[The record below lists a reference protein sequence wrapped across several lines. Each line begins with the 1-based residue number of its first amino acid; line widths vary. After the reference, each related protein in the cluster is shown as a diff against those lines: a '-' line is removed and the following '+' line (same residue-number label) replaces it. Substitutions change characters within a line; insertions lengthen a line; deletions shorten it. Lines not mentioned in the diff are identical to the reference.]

1 MLLYLRNEQLV
12 KTQFAMTKY
21 KEKPVF
27 QWVYTGISIGIVL
40 FFLLLLGSSFFL
52 AQNFLKKS
60 KEKISFAIEFKENT
74 PRSDTEHLQ
83 LFLEEQDF
91 YLAGTY
97 EFNSK
102 DSIEKLFSP
111 QLEDSLSDYLE
122 LPFRDV
128 IFFNVKERYV
138 NPTDLVLIKS
148 KLLRQ
153 KGVDRVY
160 YEQIN
165 VEQLNRRIKK
175 ALFILLA
182 IGAVLLVLTFL
193 FLYNTLRMGLSYR
206 SDVIYN
212 QLLLGASPFFIARP
226 MIVRVLITS
235 LIAII
240 LASGTFLLVVRFLIE
255 TVAGLSELWSDNIVI
270 YLGLL
275 TALIILTIVVF
286 SIFILR
292 KNLRLMRWEN

>member
-1 MLLYLRNEQLV
+1 M
-12 KTQFAMTKY
+12 AKY

-60 KEKISFAIEFKENT
+60 KEKISFAVEFKENT
-74 PRSDTEHLQ
+74 PQSDTEHLQ
-83 LFLEEQDF
+83 MFLEEQDF
-91 YLAGTY
+91 YLVGTF

-102 DSIEKLFSP
+102 DSIENLFSP
-111 QLEDSLSDYLE
+111 QLEDSLSGYLD

-128 IFFNVKERYV
+128 VFFNVKENYV

-153 KGVDRVY
+153 KGVDKVY

-165 VEQLNRRIKK
+165 VAQLNRSIKK
-175 ALFILLA
+175 ALVILLA
-182 IGAVLLVLTFL
+182 VGAVLLVLTFL
-193 FLYNTLRMGLSYR
+193 FLYNTLRMGLNYR

-226 MIVRVLITS
+226 MILRVLITS
-235 LIAII
+235 LLAIVF
-240 LASGTFLLVVRFLIE
+240 AVGTFLLIARFLID
-255 TVAGLSELWSDNIVI
+255 TVAGLRQLWSENIVI
-270 YLGLL
+270 YLALL